1 MISLTT
7 RKIFMMNCR
16 ITSLKIYKKFFKEI
30 ILESFSGKDA
40 KNSSDYRASLLIVCG
55 WLMKKQ
61 PDHFVSK
68 ILLPH
73 TEIQEILYQTDK
85 DRRTTSILGLHS
97 FCFQHAMLFKINL
110 QGKLM
115 TLTSRKFFGFYYHS
129 LIKHAP
135 EKCSLFSGRSSDTEK
150 GEGTFKSI
158 KMFNNL
164 SSNHDP
170 NNNDLINALIRLQC
184 RETLQKTQLR
194 QESRLTNL
202 YSEIKKC
209 SQRLHY
215 FHSDG

>member
-110 QGKLM
+110 
-115 TLTSRKFFGFYYHS
+115 TRKTNDTDKS
-129 LIKHAP
+129 EILWILLP
-135 EKCSLFSGRSSDTEK
+135 FSHQTRTR
-150 GEGTFKSI
+150 
-158 KMFNNL
+158 KMFF
-164 SSNHDP
+164 
-170 NNNDLINALIRLQC
+170 IFREIIR
-184 RETLQKTQLR
+184 
-194 QESRLTNL
+194 
-202 YSEIKKC
+202 
-209 SQRLHY
+209 H
-215 FHSDG
+215 